1 MDFPNKGDVINDIA
15 IKINKLFNWLVF
27 YLSS

>member
-1 MDFPNKGDVINDIA
+1 MDFPNKGDVLNDIA
-15 IKINKLFNWLVF
+15 IKINKLLIWLGL

>member
-15 IKINKLFNWLVF
+15 IKINKLLNWLGL